1 MQLFFSM
8 APGESLIKLLAKA
21 EKEKI
26 YRRYATIFQIISISL
41 QLQHHKMKS
50 IPIPDF
56 F

>member
-1 MQLFFSM
+1 M

-26 YRRYATIFQIISISL
+26 TDGMQLFSDYIDQSTITTPQ
-41 QLQHHKMKS
+41 KKS